1 MTIIVEPT
9 LAECRRLRP
18 VGPRDHARGL
28 ALSGLATLAELRGVV
43 DSALARPR
51 VQFIYLHHVFADEE
65 AGFREILQMLAA
77 QHTFIG
83 HTEAVQRVRDGHI
96 DKPYVSVSLDDGFAD
111 NTRAARVLEE
121 FGARGCFFVCPGIV
135 GERDPRRLRDFCA
148 QRLEFPAV
156 TPFLDWAQL
165 ESLAARGHE
174 IGGHT
179 MTHPDL
185 GQTGA
190 REAASEI
197 RQSYETLVE
206 RLGGVQHFAWPR
218 GRWENMTVAA
228 RDAAFAA
235 GYQTVS
241 SAVRGAHIARATGPL
256 ANLCI
261 RRDHVLAT
269 WPLRH
274 VRYLLMR
281 NAVGASAATNEW
293 PAEYPR
299 VA

>member
-1 MTIIVEPT
+1 MSTVAEPT

-18 VGPRDHARGL
+18 PGPRDHARVL
-28 ALSGLATLAELRGVV
+28 TLSGLAAFAELRGGI

-65 AGFREILQMLAA
+65 PGFRDMLRALAA
-77 QHTFIG
+77 QHVFIG
-83 HTEAVQRVRDGHI
+83 HTEAVERIREGRI
-96 DKPYVSVSLDDGFAD
+96 DKPYISVSLDDGFAD
-111 NTRAARVLEE
+111 NARAARILEE
-121 FGARGCFFVCPGIV
+121 FDARGCFFVCPGIV
-135 GERDPRRLRDFCA
+135 GERDPRRLADFCA
-148 QRLEFPAV
+148 TRLEFPAV
-156 TPFLDWAQL
+156 TPFLDWGQL
-165 ESLAARGHE
+165 ESLMARGHE

-185 GQTGA
+185 GQTEDDEA
-190 REAASEI
+190 RSEI
-197 RQSYETLVE
+197 QLSYEALVE
-206 RLGGVQHFAWPR
+206 RLGAVQHFAWPR

-228 RDAAFAA
+228 RDAAFTA

-241 SAVRGAHIARATGPL
+241 SAVRGAHVARASGPP

-274 VRYLLMR
+274 IRYLLMR
-281 NAVGASAATNEW
+281 NAVTADGSTNDW